1 MLKFFI
7 SIKSYVK
14 DLHRPAH
21 STKFIDGDAKMRER
35 DIEQQ
40 LVKAV
45 KKTGGLCLKFISPSM
60 NGVPD
65 RLVLMPNGRAA
76 FVELKS
82 TGKKMRALQ
91 KRRKEQLEGLGFP
104 VFCIDSA
111 EQIGGVIVDL
121 FST

>member
-1 MLKFFI
+1 
-7 SIKSYVK
+7 
-14 DLHRPAH
+14 
-21 STKFIDGDAKMRER
+21 MRER

-65 RLVLMPNGRAA
+65 RLLLMPNGRAA

-91 KRRKEQLEGLGFP
+91 KRRKEQLERLGFS
-104 VFCIDSA
+104 VFCIDST
-111 EQIGGVIVDL
+111 EQIGSVIVDI
-121 FST
+121 FSA

>member
-1 MLKFFI
+1 
-7 SIKSYVK
+7 
-14 DLHRPAH
+14 
-21 STKFIDGDAKMRER
+21 MRER

-65 RLVLMPNGRAA
+65 RLLLMPNGRAA

-82 TGKKMRALQ
+82 TGKKMRTLQ
-91 KRRKEQLEGLGFP
+91 KQRKEQLERLGFS
-104 VFCIDSA
+104 VFCIDST
-111 EQIGGVIVDL
+111 EQIGGVIVDIL
-121 FST
+121 ST

>member
-1 MLKFFI
+1 
-7 SIKSYVK
+7 
-14 DLHRPAH
+14 
-21 STKFIDGDAKMRER
+21 MRER

-65 RLVLMPNGRAA
+65 RLLLMPNGRAA

>member
-1 MLKFFI
+1 
-7 SIKSYVK
+7 
-14 DLHRPAH
+14 
-21 STKFIDGDAKMRER
+21 MRER

-65 RLVLMPNGRAA
+65 RLLLMPNGRAA

-82 TGKKMRALQ
+82 TGQKMRALQ
-91 KRRKEQLEGLGFP
+91 KRRKEQLERLGFS
-104 VFCIDSA
+104 VFCIDST
-111 EQIGGVIVDL
+111 EQIGGVIVDIQR
-121 FST
+121 FA